1 MNEVIVLVTADLA
14 TNSNNPEVVADVIGV
29 PVTAIDIGYGVVS
42 IYPALDRYAIRVD
55 YVAFSM

>member
-14 TNSNNPEVVADVIGV
+14 TNTNDPEVVAEAIGV
-29 PVTAIDIGYGVVS
+29 PATAIDIGYGVVS
-42 IYPALDRYAIRVD
+42 IYPALNRCAVRVD